1 QQLPPGECP
10 PNDLPEERSLVLL
23 GGERRPRL
31 ALPATALQ
39 GEELGDPALDVA
51 VRGERLHFQLA
62 VLAQP
67 PLQAAILLELL
78 PGQRVLQVLL
88 RRERGVQEGP
98 LVEESVQRPLPPFGS
113 PADALVDGAVG
124 SD

>member
-1 QQLPPGECP
+1 CP
-10 PNDLPEERSLVLL
+10 PNDLPEERRLVLL

-39 GEELGDPALDVA
+39 GEELGDPALAVA
-51 VRGERLHFQLA
+51 LPRERLPFQLA

-98 LVEESVQRPLPPFGS
+98 LAEEGLERPLPPLGS
-113 PADALVDGAVG
+113 P
-124 SD
+124 